1 MDYSNVVTIVEILG
15 SSDVTTLYLTN
26 DAYHVIDFL
35 DTLDQVYERHVITGS
50 LYGHRTLIKIQLQLY
65 VSVHQMANLI
75 ARGLQSNDRQRQNQ
89 ATTHQ
94 IADTRRVVS
103 QEPQDLYEDINA
115 DLDRIIT
122 DRLREFRQ
130 STSQRDTQCT
140 GGAIPDSPESPTSDN
155 Q

>member
-1 MDYSNVVTIVEILG
+1 
-15 SSDVTTLYLTN
+15 
-26 DAYHVIDFL
+26 
-35 DTLDQVYERHVITGS
+35 
-50 LYGHRTLIKIQLQLY
+50 
-65 VSVHQMANLI
+65 MANLI

-89 ATTHQ
+89 ATTHPV
-94 IADTRRVVS
+94 ADTRRVVS
-103 QEPQDLYEDINA
+103 QDPQDLYEDISA

-140 GGAIPDSPESPTSDN
+140 GGVIPDSPESPTSDN